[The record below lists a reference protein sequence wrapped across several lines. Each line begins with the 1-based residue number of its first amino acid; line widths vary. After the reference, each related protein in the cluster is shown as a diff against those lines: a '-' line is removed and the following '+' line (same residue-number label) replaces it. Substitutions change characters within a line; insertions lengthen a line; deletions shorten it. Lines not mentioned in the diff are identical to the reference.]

1 VGLDSSLS
9 ADSYVHDADL
19 ALKIGAFSLDQ
30 QPNQTKPPTPGEQK
44 VKKYATNT
52 ALAFELPFTIVGAV
66 LLGGLLGYFL
76 DHWLHTKIVFTLIL
90 GGVGFFAGLKEVLRR
105 LG

>member
-1 VGLDSSLS
+1 LETESNDPKPLS
-9 ADSYVHDADL
+9 
-19 ALKIGAFSLDQ
+19 
-30 QPNQTKPPTPGEQK
+30 PGEQK

-66 LLGGLLGYFL
+66 LLGGLLGYLL
-76 DHWLHTKIVFTLIL
+76 DHWLHTKIIFTMIL
-90 GGVGFFAGLKEVLRR
+90 GGVGFFAGLKDVLRR